1 MKYSMPIK
9 SFTSLSFSTV
19 KSPENQDNDQRFN
32 RNFAKAKDTLCKA
45 ADTQH
50 LNQHSVDSAGAETTL
65 PFGIFC

>member
-1 MKYSMPIK
+1 MPIK
-9 SFTSLSFSTV
+9 TLTPLPFSTV
-19 KSPENQDNDQRFN
+19 KILENQDNDQGFN
-32 RNFAKAKDTLCKA
+32 RNFAKAKDTLCNA